1 MQNRHK
7 GLEGS
12 RNEDALLRV
21 LRKTTHPLTRPQG
34 RARPCTCG
42 QLLILRVRPHPRGD
56 AGGRGGRTCVDWAG
70 RRGRGRCPA
79 HPCALS
85 SCARAPAAACSKRA
99 ARATVGHLS
108 RAGEGEGVLDY
119 SAGAGARPGLRPQ
132 TPSPGQPSAISPP
145 PSDPRSPKEAACTPQ
160 ASNAASPTPETT
172 LIRASTYTVCLS
184 RPLSSS
190 TAS

>member
-21 LRKTTHPLTRPQG
+21 LRKTTHPLTRSQG

-42 QLLILRVRPHPRGD
+42 QLLILRDRPHHRGD
-56 AGGRGGRTCVDWAG
+56 AGGRGGRTRVDWAG

-108 RAGEGEGVLDY
+108 RAWGGGR
-119 SAGAGARPGLRPQ
+119 GAGLLRGGRRQTWTASPDAVARATERH
-132 TPSPGQPSAISPP
+132 SPP
-145 PSDPRSPKEAACTPQ
+145 LPPS
-160 ASNAASPTPETT
+160 SPTPGA
-172 LIRASTYTVCLS
+172 LRRLLAPRRHQMLPALPQK
-184 RPLSSS
+184 RP
-190 TAS
+190 

>member
-21 LRKTTHPLTRPQG
+21 LRKTTHPLTRSQG

-42 QLLILRVRPHPRGD
+42 QLLILRDRPHHRGD
-56 AGGRGGRTCVDWAG
+56 AGGRGGRTRVDWAG

-85 SCARAPAAACSKRA
+85 SCARAPAATCSKRA
-99 ARATVGHLS
+99 ARATVGYLS
-108 RAGEGEGVLDY
+108 RAWGGGR
-119 SAGAGARPGLRPQ
+119 GAGLLRGGRRQTWTASPDLDCVPRRRRPGNRAPFP
-132 TPSPGQPSAISPP
+132 PSP
-145 PSDPRSPKEAACTPQ
+145 
-160 ASNAASPTPETT
+160 ASSPTPGA
-172 LIRASTYTVCLS
+172 LRRLLAPRRHQMLPALPQK
-184 RPLSSS
+184 RP
-190 TAS
+190 